1 MDLCQAVKW
10 RPDNAYRA
18 TRCRPAVAT
27 PRSSGSP
34 EPMQIELASIGTD
47 LSCAIHR
54 AAPDRLSDYESDF
67 GRGLSEHR
75 FSVTCEV
82 W

>member
-1 MDLCQAVKW
+1 MDLRQAVKW

-34 EPMQIELASIGTD
+34 QPMQIELASIG
-47 LSCAIHR
+47 
-54 AAPDRLSDYESDF
+54 DRSI
-67 GRGLSEHR
+67 GRYSPGSAR
-75 FSVTCEV
+75 PTV
-82 W
+82 